1 MARPLPRL
9 NPAEIERV
17 IATAWDDRP
26 PFNAVLTQHG
36 LNPGQV
42 VALLKLALTPNAF
55 KVWTARTKG
64 VVLAAAP
71 ATPRAPAKSPLRAPA
86 RLRAGVT
93 AHDPRFAFAEPD
105 EPARSAAV
113 KPKPR
118 PAAKSVQRVAAR
130 RAATAA
136 PAAAAKS
143 LRKSPRK
150 AAPKPPSKRAR

>member
-9 NPAEIERV
+9 TPAEIEDV

-42 VALLKLALTPNAF
+42 VALLKLQLTPNAF

-64 VVLAAAP
+64 VVLAAATG
-71 ATPRAPAKSPLRAPA
+71 APRAPAKTPPGAPA

-93 AHDPRFAFAEPD
+93 AHDRRFASAEP
-105 EPARSAAV
+105 EVPVRNATATKA
-113 KPKPR
+113 KPR
-118 PAAKSVQRVAAR
+118 AAAKG
-130 RAATAA
+130 AATTA
-136 PAAAAKS
+136 PVRAAKS
-143 LRKSPRK
+143 LRKTPRK
-150 AAPKPPSKRAR
+150 AAPKPPPRRAR